1 MIDALR
7 LLVVAGLA
15 AVELA
20 SIATPRLLN
29 S

>member
-7 LLVVAGLA
+7 LLVAAGLA
-15 AVELA
+15 AVGLA
-20 SIATPRLLN
+20 SIAPRQLLN